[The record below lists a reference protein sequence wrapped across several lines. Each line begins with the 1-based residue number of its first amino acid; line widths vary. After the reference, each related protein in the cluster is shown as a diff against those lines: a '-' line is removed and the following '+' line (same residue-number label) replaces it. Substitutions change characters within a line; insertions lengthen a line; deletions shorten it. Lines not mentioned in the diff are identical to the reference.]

1 MKPKSESD
9 TGQLDIQ
16 VRNAGAGVLSKPLL
30 RSERNMGNMTA
41 INRRDALLAGILK
54 YGSLILGSAVAL
66 LPLLVIFLASFKTEQ
81 EFYKNPVF
89 SLPSNF
95 LNFQNFI
102 DAFEGGQMIQ
112 GFGNTAIILVF
123 SCTGTIIIGTMTAY
137 VLSRFNFRLNA
148 VITGLFLLAALIPGV
163 STQVATFQI
172 VSSLGLFN
180 KIGSNIILNL
190 GTDVISVYIFLQF
203 LNGIPRELDEA
214 ALIDGASFLDVYWR
228 VILPLLKPAIATVLI
243 IKGVAIY
250 NDFYTPFLYM
260 PGKGLGTISTSLFRF
275 IGPYNAH
282 WEVICAGVVITII
295 PTLVIFLFLQK
306 YIYNGLTQGAVK

>member
-1 MKPKSESD
+1 MKPKSD
-9 TGQLDIQ
+9 
-16 VRNAGAGVLSKPLL
+16 NVLTFPKPLTQQEHRL
-30 RSERNMGNMTA
+30 GRGSK
-41 INRRDALLAGILK
+41 INHPGVILASTFK
-54 YGSLILGSAVAL
+54 YFTLVLACVVVL
-66 LPLLVIFLASFKTEQ
+66 LPLLVIFMASFKTEQ
-81 EFYKNPVF
+81 EFYNTPVL

-95 LNFQNFI
+95 LNLQNFS
-102 DAFEGGQMIQ
+102 DAFTGGLMLQ
-112 GFGNTAIILVF
+112 GFANTTIILVF
-123 SCTGTIIIGTMTAY
+123 SCTGTILIGTMTAY
-137 VLSRFNFRLNA
+137 VLSRFNFRLNK
-148 VITGLFLLAALIPGV
+148 VVSGLFLLAALIPGV

-172 VSSLGLFN
+172 VSGLGLFN
-180 KIGSNIILNL
+180 KISSNIILNL

-228 VILPLLKPAIATVLI
+228 IILPLLMPAIATVLI
-243 IKGVAIY
+243 IKGVGIY

-306 YIYNGLTQGAVK
+306 YIYNGLTQGSVK

>member
-1 MKPKSESD
+1 MKSKSD
-9 TGQLDIQ
+9 D
-16 VRNAGAGVLSKPLL
+16 VLTLSNPLAQ
-30 RSERNMGNMTA
+30 SERVLGKRSIYSRNNNILPST
-41 INRRDALLAGILK
+41 LK
-54 YGSLILGSAVAL
+54 YFSLILGCAVVL

-81 EFYKNPVF
+81 EFYKTPVF

-95 LNFQNFI
+95 LNLQNFS
-102 DAFEGGQMIQ
+102 DAFTGGQMLQ

-123 SCTGTIIIGTMTAY
+123 SCAGTILVGTMTAY

-148 VITGLFLLAALIPGV
+148 VVSGLFLLAALIPGV

-172 VSSLGLFN
+172 VSGLGLFN

-214 ALIDGASFLDVYWR
+214 ALIDGASFFDVYWR
-228 VILPLLKPAIATVLI
+228 IILPLLIPAIATVLI

-275 IGPYNAH
+275 IGPFNAH
-282 WEVICAGVVITII
+282 WQVICAGVVITII

>member
-1 MKPKSESD
+1 MKTNSD
-9 TGQLDIQ
+9 TVLTFSKTVPQRSVGR
-16 VRNAGAGVLSKPLL
+16 RNVS
-30 RSERNMGNMTA
+30 
-41 INRRDALLAGILK
+41 NRRNDVLGSTLK
-54 YGSLILGSAVAL
+54 YLSLVLGCAVVL

-81 EFYKNPVF
+81 EFYKSPVF

-95 LNFQNFI
+95 LNLQNFSE
-102 DAFEGGQMIQ
+102 AFTGGLMLQ
-112 GFGNTAIILVF
+112 GFTNTAIILVF
-123 SCTGTIIIGTMTAY
+123 SCGGTILIGSMTAY
-137 VLSRFNFRLNA
+137 VLSRFNFRINA
-148 VITGLFLLAALIPGV
+148 VVSGLFLLAALIPGV

-172 VSSLGLFN
+172 VSGLGLFN
-180 KIGSNIILNL
+180 KIGSNIILNM

-214 ALIDGASFLDVYWR
+214 ALIDGASFFDVYWR
-228 VILPLLKPAIATVLI
+228 VILPLLMPAIATVLI

-275 IGPYNAH
+275 IGPFNAH
-282 WEVICAGVVITII
+282 WQVICAGVVITII

>member
-1 MKPKSESD
+1 MR
-9 TGQLDIQ
+9 TGAMRVTTGSL
-16 VRNAGAGVLSKPLL
+16 LS
-30 RSERNMGNMTA
+30 STF
-41 INRRDALLAGILK
+41 K
-54 YGSLILGSAVAL
+54 YFTLILGCAVAL
-66 LPLLVIFLASFKTEQ
+66 LPLLTIFLASFKTEQ
-81 EFYKNPVF
+81 EFYNNPVF

-95 LNFQNFI
+95 LYFQNFI
-102 DAFEGGQMIQ
+102 DAFEGGLMAQ
-112 GFGNTAIILVF
+112 GFLNTAIILVF
-123 SCTGTIIIGTMTAY
+123 SCAGTIIIGTMTAY
-137 VLSRFNFRLNA
+137 VLSRFNFRINA
-148 VITGLFLLAALIPGV
+148 LITGLFLLAALIPGV

-172 VSSLGLFN
+172 VSALGLFN

-214 ALIDGASFLDVYWR
+214 ALIDGASFFVVYWR
-228 VILPLLKPAIATVLI
+228 VILPLLAPAIATVLI

-282 WEVICAGVVITII
+282 WEVICAGVIITIL
-295 PTLVIFLFLQK
+295 PTLIIFLFLQK

>member
-1 MKPKSESD
+1 MKFDSGS
-9 TGQLDIQ
+9 
-16 VRNAGAGVLSKPLL
+16 VLTS
-30 RSERNMGNMTA
+30 T
-41 INRRDALLAGILK
+41 LK
-54 YGSLILGSAVAL
+54 YGSLVLGCIVAL
-66 LPLLVIFLASFKTEQ
+66 LPLVFIFFGSFKTEQ
-81 EFYKNPVF
+81 EFYSTPVF
-89 SLPSNF
+89 SLPSSF
-95 LNFQNFI
+95 LNFQNFS
-102 DAFEGGQMIQ
+102 DAFTGGLMVQ
-112 GFGNTAIILVF
+112 GFTNTAIILVF
-123 SCTGTIIIGTMTAY
+123 SCTGTILIGTMTAY
-137 VLSRFNFRLNA
+137 VLSRFNFRFNA
-148 VITGLFLLAALIPGV
+148 VVSGLFLLAALIPGV

-172 VSSLGLFN
+172 ISALGLFN

-203 LNGIPRELDEA
+203 LNGIPRDLDEA
-214 ALIDGASFLDVYWR
+214 ALMDGASFFDVYR
-228 VILPLLKPAIATVLI
+228 RIILPLLMPAIVTVLI

-295 PTLVIFLFLQK
+295 PTLIIFVFLQK

>member
-1 MKPKSESD
+1 MKTKSES
-9 TGQLDIQ
+9 
-16 VRNAGAGVLSKPLL
+16 VLESPFAKPQAAKRL
-30 RSERNMGNMTA
+30 RKMPTYN
-41 INRRDALLAGILK
+41 ALLTSTLK
-54 YGSLILGSAVAL
+54 YLSLIAGCMVML
-66 LPLLVIFLASFKTEQ
+66 LPLLVIFMAAFKTEQ
-81 EFYKNPVF
+81 EFYNTPVF
-89 SLPSNF
+89 SPPSNF
-95 LNFQNFI
+95 LNLQNFS
-102 DAFEGGQMIQ
+102 DAFTGGLMLQ
-112 GFGNTAIILVF
+112 GFANTAIILVF
-123 SCTGTIIIGTMTAY
+123 SCAGTILIGTMTAY
-137 VLSRFNFRLNA
+137 VLSRFNFRINA
-148 VITGLFLLAALIPGV
+148 VVSGLFLLAALIPGV

-172 VSSLGLFN
+172 VSGLGLFN

-228 VILPLLKPAIATVLI
+228 IILPLLLPAIATVLI

-282 WEVICAGVVITII
+282 WEVICAGVVITIV